1 MDQQL
6 EKAFQTANFMATLTN
21 QRNVAFEEY
30 QQNLIYYTNGS
41 SFLITKELIS
51 FVKLLLDGKFDKT
64 AILIDSNNIPV
75 KVADLEEFY
84 QSIINQY
91 VTATLVYYN
100 TYSEIRAKRNI
111 EDLVKL

>member
-51 FVKLLLDGKFDKT
+51 FVKLLLDGGFDKNT
-64 AILIDSNNIPV
+64 ILIDANNIPV
-75 KVADLEEFY
+75 KIANLEEFY

-91 VTATLVYYN
+91 VTSSLVYFN
-100 TYSEIRAKRNI
+100 TYTEIRSKRNI

>member
-21 QRNVAFEEY
+21 QRNAAFEEY
-30 QQNLIYYTNGS
+30 QQNLIYYNNGS
-41 SFLITKELIS
+41 SFLITKELLS
-51 FVKLLLDGKFDKT
+51 FVKLLLDSGFDKNT
-64 AILIDSNNIPV
+64 VLIDTNNTPV
-75 KVADLEEFY
+75 SVANVEEFY

-91 VTATLVYYN
+91 ITASLVYFN
-100 TYSEIRAKRNI
+100 TYTEIRAKRNI

>member
-51 FVKLLLDGKFDKT
+51 FVKLLLDGGFNKNTVLVD
-64 AILIDSNNIPV
+64 ANNIPV
-75 KVADLEEFY
+75 KIADVEEFY
-84 QSIINQY
+84 QAIINQY

-100 TYSEIRAKRNI
+100 TYTEIRAKRNI

>member
-51 FVKLLLDGKFDKT
+51 FVKLLLDGGFDKNSV
-64 AILIDSNNIPV
+64 LIDANNIPV
-75 KVADLEEFY
+75 SIANLEEFY

-91 VTATLVYYN
+91 VTASLVYYN
-100 TYSEIRAKRNI
+100 TYTEIRAKRNI